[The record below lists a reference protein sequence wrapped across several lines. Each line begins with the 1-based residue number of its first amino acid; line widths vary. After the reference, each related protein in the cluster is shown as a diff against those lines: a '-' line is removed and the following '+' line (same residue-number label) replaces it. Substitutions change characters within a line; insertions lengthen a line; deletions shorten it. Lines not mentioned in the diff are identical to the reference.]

1 MENMTSSP
9 LNPLIYIADGERL
22 GGAAIQG
29 DSAAFKRTSALT
41 PQEPAQPNPPLPMS
55 LLVIEHPNGNS
66 ACSELGIKQM
76 K

>member
-41 PQEPAQPNPPLPMS
+41 PL
-55 LLVIEHPNGNS
+55 
-66 ACSELGIKQM
+66 ELGSIKPSPPYDSSSGD
-76 K
+76 